1 MQNKLAFCIFATK
14 ENSFYMVTEKMRYG
28 RKRNQLLRYKAIM
41 DEFNKHDCRY
51 IPIAV
56 IWREFIYPKFF
67 ISRDTLYRI
76 LNTPIEDELAT
87 LPPASK
93 QLNLF
98 D

>member
-1 MQNKLAFCIFATK
+1 
-14 ENSFYMVTEKMRYG
+14 MVGNREKIKQG
-28 RKRNQLLRYKAIM
+28 RRRNQLLRYQAIM
-41 DEFNKHDCRY
+41 EEFNKHDCRY

-76 LNTPIEDELAT
+76 LNTPIEDELASL
-87 LPPASK
+87 LPMGK

>member
-1 MQNKLAFCIFATK
+1 MIMNERIKK
-14 ENSFYMVTEKMRYG
+14 G
-28 RKRNQLLRYKAIM
+28 RRRNQLLRYRAIM
-41 DEFNKHDCRY
+41 EEFNKHDCRY

-87 LPPASK
+87 LPPMGK

-98 D
+98 DD